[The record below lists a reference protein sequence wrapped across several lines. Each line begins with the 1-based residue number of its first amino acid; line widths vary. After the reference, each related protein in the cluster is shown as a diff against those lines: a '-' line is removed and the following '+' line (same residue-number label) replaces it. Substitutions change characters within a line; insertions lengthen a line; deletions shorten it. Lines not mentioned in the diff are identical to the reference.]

1 MGKQGMSQKFGGGW
15 ELSKHGRILK
25 YVFQNGSDPGNFGV
39 NGKHFRHKSDNA
51 KISVICASAV

>member
-25 YVFQNGSDPGNFGV
+25 YVFQNGNFGV